1 MQYVD
6 KETVH
11 ALSRDKATMN
21 FHSVRLELRSLGK
34 KKLFRILMN
43 QKESKCLLNGFCSL
57 IFKYKGFT
65 FCLSEVLGQGC
76 EIENLQKLEK
86 EISKSEE
93 GSPFEENE
101 IVSLFDRTGRSS
113 YNLIR
118 MTKRG
123 PAG

>member
-1 MQYVD
+1 
-6 KETVH
+6 
-11 ALSRDKATMN
+11 MN

-101 IVSLFDRTGRSS
+101 KVSLFDRTGRSS